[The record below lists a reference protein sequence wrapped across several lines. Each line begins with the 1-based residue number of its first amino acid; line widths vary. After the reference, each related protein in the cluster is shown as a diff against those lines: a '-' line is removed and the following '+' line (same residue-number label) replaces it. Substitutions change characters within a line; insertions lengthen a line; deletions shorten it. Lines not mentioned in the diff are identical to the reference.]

1 LGVKEDKEGVIDITI
16 DIDTILGIVLGEFP
30 NRGLKSRK

>member
-16 DIDTILGIVLGEFP
+16 DIDTILAVVLGESP
-30 NRGLKSRK
+30 NRGLKSRR